1 MKTALQTINPPT
13 SIFRLPILHT
23 SITHQPPVTEVT
35 EPEYDQPASTYQPLP
50 IAEPAVWDA
59 SWFNNYE

>member
-23 SITHQPPVTEVT
+23 SITHQPALT
-35 EPEYDQPASTYQPLP
+35 EPTEFEDNKPAITNHPLP
-50 IAEPAVWDA
+50 LAEPAAWDA